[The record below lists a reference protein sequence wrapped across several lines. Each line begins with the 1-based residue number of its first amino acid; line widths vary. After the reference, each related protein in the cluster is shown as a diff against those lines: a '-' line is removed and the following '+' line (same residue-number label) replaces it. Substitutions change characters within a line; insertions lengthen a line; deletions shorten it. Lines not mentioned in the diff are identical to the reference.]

1 MTDIFTKEQRS
12 RIMSKIRYKDT
23 KPEIT
28 FRHLL
33 YNNGYRYRVN
43 YGSEKIDIAF
53 PRFRIAIF
61 IDGCFW
67 HGCPKH
73 SHIPK
78 SNRDYWLPKL
88 RRNILRAKEKD
99 LRLYDNGWVIFHIWE
114 HELINTREINLDYH
128 YQNILSK
135 LSKKSI

>member
-1 MTDIFTKEQRS
+1 MTDLFTKEQRS

-43 YGSEKIDIAF
+43 YGPEKIDIAF
-53 PRFRIAIF
+53 PRLRIAIF

-73 SHIPK
+73 SHMPK

-88 RRNILRAKEKD
+88 RRNIRRAKEKD
-99 LRLYDNGWVIFHIWE
+99 LRLHDNGWIIFHIWE
-114 HELINTREINLDYH
+114 HELTNPGEINLDYR

-135 LSKKSI
+135 LSKKFI